1 MRTTLH
7 LIASETV
14 NREIAAWFVAGDD
27 PQSWFAELGRWQ
39 VPLESLRYLPI
50 PRSNVDVATI
60 GVLVTVDSS
69 VGSQFRTGRSSNWTT
84 RTQKQAI
91 PYARIAGRLLIPI
104 DADFLPAVIESELE
118 QLLSDPTAEYVWHPS
133 SGLIHL
139 EEGDQL
145 HLGDLL
151 HLPLERTRD
160 WDRAHPGVAFASRLM
175 SIEPE
180 DVLSVE
186 QILKSAA
193 SDIGS
198 RDPSIDQL
206 PPMPGELFGGK
217 LNKWTQSIKNAWK
230 KLIGDRPQDAGRK
243 QPPGTSD
250 GTNPAGNTGSVAGE
264 SWGAKAGGLIG
275 KGLGLSLAVL
285 GAPFAALGVV
295 GGGLMKMSGMSS
307 LVDQAARNLE
317 IDRLLHLLK
326 TDPDTGLQ
334 FALPMGGEDSR
345 GIASP
350 SNQLVGRAVNF
361 NLSGL
366 QGGGGTDAWD
376 IAAEKQRQ
384 LIENYRELAGREIR
398 LGRHRRA
405 AYIYAQ
411 LLRDLVSAAG
421 ALEAGH
427 HYHEAAVI
435 YRDRLNR
442 PTEAARCLELA
453 GLLDEA
459 VQIYLDQGMFEKA
472 AELYIRLD
480 RPDDAERLLR
490 TWADHLAS
498 HGDYRNSSRVL
509 HDKLHDLDGALKALA
524 KGWPLSNAAQFCLE
538 ETFRLLGQHA
548 RHDSALE
555 RIADF
560 QRDATTDQIV
570 KTAVSGLTN
579 VATSFP
585 ERTVQSQAIDAVYIL
600 VGRTLRKSSTS
611 DAGTLLNSVRRLGP
625 EDRLLARDCSRYLTA
640 RQQPPKPVVGRRFR
654 GILPTGSFLVSLDH
668 VKWRTAK
675 STGKSVYLAGY
686 GRSSLIV
693 QRLEW
698 ENTANQNQR
707 AFWAGVSDA
716 RSLIL
721 DPYPHDAG
729 DVILHAVGATPLDKR
744 GVLTTKGTGNRP
756 TTSKIGSPT
765 WATDSTVAM
774 GYTEGGVGWRI
785 RVDFGSLVLASFSP
799 QGEPWLVEDLKI
811 GIGPQDVSQAHINLV
826 TSGKEVRFSI
836 EQFICRPVWRL
847 ENSEH
852 QFELQHETVAASVHG
867 LAVSRAEDGPW
878 LLALFETGASLIDDQ
893 DLSVQ
898 IHVGQHLESP
908 RGTFLRGGQ
917 FVLVGGKEVQAYDIV
932 RSQPVLIGEC
942 TLTINPVAVTAT
954 DELDE
959 FAVFGDDGTVEKF
972 RIRHL

>member
-1 MRTTLH
+1 MRTTLR
-7 LIASETV
+7 LIAAKSA
-14 NREIAAWFVAGDD
+14 NREIAAWFVPGDD
-27 PQSWFAELGRWQ
+27 PRAWFTELSRWQ
-39 VPLESLRYLPI
+39 VALESLRYLPI
-50 PRSNVDVATI
+50 PRSDVDVTTI
-60 GVLVTVDSS
+60 GMLVIVSS
-69 VGSQFRTGRSSNWTT
+69 GSGSRVRSGSNSDWAIRTAKR
-84 RTQKQAI
+84 AI
-91 PYARIAGRLLIPI
+91 PYARVTGRLLIPI
-104 DADFLPAVIESELE
+104 DAEFSPAVIESELE
-118 QLLSDPTAEYVWHPS
+118 HLLSDPTAEYVWHPS
-133 SGLIHL
+133 AGLVQL
-139 EEGDQL
+139 EAADQL
-145 HLGDLL
+145 RLADLL
-151 HLPLERTRD
+151 HLPPERTKD
-160 WDRAHPGVAFASRLM
+160 WDRAQPGVAFASRLI

-180 DVLSVE
+180 EVLSVE

-198 RDPSIDQL
+198 RDPSIDRL
-206 PPMPGELFGGK
+206 PRMPGEPFGGK
-217 LNKWTQSIKNAWK
+217 LNEWTQSIKNAWK
-230 KLIGDRPQDAGRK
+230 KLIGDSKEAGNK

-250 GTNPAGNTGSVAGE
+250 GTTAAGNSGPAAGD

-285 GAPFAALGVV
+285 GAPLIALGAL
-295 GGGLMKMSGMSS
+295 GSGFMKMTGLNS

-334 FALPMGGEDSR
+334 FALPMGGDDSR

-350 SNQLVGRAVNF
+350 SNQLVGHGLNF
-361 NLSGL
+361 SLGGL
-366 QGGGGTDAWD
+366 QGGGGADAWD
-376 IAAEKQRQ
+376 IEAEKQRQ
-384 LIENYRELAGREIR
+384 LIENYRELAAREIR

-427 HYHEAAVI
+427 HYHEAAVL

-442 PTEAARCLELA
+442 PTEAARCLEL
-453 GLLDEA
+453 GGMLDDA

-472 AELYIRLD
+472 AELYVRLD
-480 RPDDAERLLR
+480 RPDEAEQLLR

-498 HGDYRNSSRVL
+498 HGDYRNASRVL
-509 HDKLHDLDGALKALA
+509 HDKLHDLDGALKALLM
-524 KGWPLSNAAQFCLE
+524 GWPTSTAAQFCLE

-548 RHDSALE
+548 QHDSAKE
-555 RIADF
+555 RIAEF

-570 KTAVSGLTN
+570 KTAVAGLTN

-585 ERTVQSQAIDAVYIL
+585 ERTVQSQATDAVYVL
-600 VGRTLRKSSTS
+600 VGQSLRTANMS
-611 DAGTLLNSVRRLGP
+611 DAGTLLSAVRRLEP
-625 EDRLLARDCSRYLTA
+625 EDRLLARDCGRYMTA
-640 RQQPPKPVVGRRFR
+640 RQQPAKPVVTRRFR
-654 GILPTGSFLVSLDH
+654 GIQPTGSFLISLDH

-675 STGKSVYLAGY
+675 STGKSVYLVGY

-698 ENTANQNQR
+698 DNTAKQNQR

-729 DVILHAVGATPLDKR
+729 DVILHAVGAAPLDKR
-744 GVLTTKGTGNRP
+744 GVLTTRGSANRIV
-756 TTSKIGSPT
+756 TSKIGSPA

-774 GYTEGGVGWRI
+774 AYTEGGVGWRI

-811 GIGPQDVSQAHINLV
+811 GIGPQEISHARINLV
-826 TSGKEVRFSI
+826 TSGKEVRVSI
-836 EQFICRPVWRL
+836 EQFICRPIWRF

-852 QFELQHETVAASVHG
+852 QFELQHETVGAVVHG

-878 LLALFETGASLIDDQ
+878 LLALFETGACLIDD
-893 DLSVQ
+893 DDFSVQ
-898 IHVGQHLESP
+898 IHIGQHLASP
-908 RGTFLRGGQ
+908 VGAFLRGGQ
-917 FVLVGGKEVQAYDIV
+917 FVLIGGKEVQAYDIV
-932 RSQPVLIGEC
+932 RSEPVLIGEC
-942 TLTINPVAVTAT
+942 TLAMNPVAVTAT

-959 FAVFGDDGTVEKF
+959 FAVVGEDGTVEKF
-972 RIRHL
+972 RIRHM